1 MGIRRIWTRL
11 SQPFSDSPLLRN
23 LARGAGIAF
32 LVQVSGVGLTT
43 YIVQIFLARW
53 LGTAEFG
60 VYEYVISL
68 TLLLGI
74 VGGLGLPTAVLRFI
88 AEYQVTQQWQ
98 KLRGLIR
105 GTWRLTGV
113 VSIVLT
119 LGTTVLILI
128 FNKRKHRG

>member
-1 MGIRRIWTRL
+1 MLTIL
-11 SQPFSDSPLLRN
+11 
-23 LARGAGIAF
+23 AF

-98 KLRGLIR
+98 KLRA
-105 GTWRLTGV
+105 WRA
-113 VSIVLT
+113 
-119 LGTTVLILI
+119 
-128 FNKRKHRG
+128 